1 VIKVLYIDCF
11 SGVSG
16 DMLLG
21 ACLDAGL
28 PLAELRAALGS
39 LGLDDYA
46 VSSERV
52 LRSGIAATRW
62 VLDERVPAGAVPAQ
76 EGGNGHPHRH
86 VAQIE
91 RLIARSALAPAA
103 RDRAIAL
110 VQRLAAIEADIH
122 QTRVEDVHLHE
133 VGALDS
139 ILDIVGG
146 VFALEWFG
154 ADRIVASPLNLGSGT
169 VRCAH
174 GTLPVPAPATARL
187 TQGVPVYADG
197 PAVELTTPTGAL
209 LVTGF
214 AASYGPLPA
223 MRVER
228 IGYGAGSRD
237 FPDRPN
243 VVRLLVGQAEA
254 GTGTA
259 GTSRERVTLLTFEID
274 DMNPQIY
281 GVLIDMLLAAGALDV
296 YYTAVQMKKNRPGTL
311 VTVMAPPDRRAAL
324 SAIVF
329 RETTTLGVRY
339 HDEEREVLD
348 REIVPVT
355 TPWGAV
361 PVKVARLGGVVTNAA
376 PEFEAC
382 LALARSHGVPI
393 KDIQAAATKAWL
405 DVSGAAPRA

>member
-28 PLAELRAALGS
+28 PLAELRTALGS

-62 VLDERVPAGAVPAQ
+62 VLDERVPAGGVPAQ

>member
-62 VLDERVPAGAVPAQ
+62 VLDERVPAGGVPAQ